1 MAGARKAEYC
11 SSANGLRKGP
21 ARPYFMRKRL
31 LVSVAFAAVGLAAA
45 LPVGDQLGLPAPIS
59 LIGFGS
65 GGLFIGYALS
75 MFLDV
80 FLANSN
86 DNTTPES

>member
-1 MAGARKAEYC
+1 
-11 SSANGLRKGP
+11 
-21 ARPYFMRKRL
+21 MRKRL

-45 LPVGDQLGLPAPIS
+45 LPVGDQLGLPAPVS
-59 LIGFGS
+59 LIGFGL

-80 FLANSN
+80 FLANPS

>member
-1 MAGARKAEYC
+1 
-11 SSANGLRKGP
+11 
-21 ARPYFMRKRL
+21 MRKRL

-59 LIGFGS
+59 LIGFGL

-80 FLANSN
+80 FLANSS

>member
-1 MAGARKAEYC
+1 
-11 SSANGLRKGP
+11 
-21 ARPYFMRKRL
+21 MRKRL